1 LTSSINTALIS
12 ESKDFEYNGQINRN
26 AGQGATFQ
34 LMMAMLEQDVLAR
47 SKIEKKAI
55 QTDSKD
61 SSLDNLNHYPA
72 IPLSTNEREWVLL
85 GQSKQITDSN
95 PNDGK
100 LWQAMHPH
108 PLSIYNDVKR
118 IPDDI
123 LYNCDLY
130 TQRRVRSIAS
140 EAFAID
146 ETGLLDILEKVAPQ
160 SPV

>member
-1 LTSSINTALIS
+1 MTSSINTSLIS

-34 LMMAMLEQDVLAR
+34 LMMAMLEQDILAR
-47 SKIEKKAI
+47 SKIEKTVI
-55 QTDSKD
+55 QFDTDN
-61 SSLDNLNHYPA
+61 SSLVNLNHYPV

-85 GQSKQITDSN
+85 SQSKQITDAN

-130 TQRRVRSIAS
+130 TQRRVRSIES
-140 EAFAID
+140 EEFAVD
-146 ETGLLDILEKVAPQ
+146 ETSLLDILEKVAPQ
-160 SPV
+160 TPA